1 MDEERIIGSYEEF
14 QEAASGYGEEKEE
27 HDLLTDPHA
36 VTAAAAKAEDEKAV
50 SHGQRLRA
58 AREKRGFSIEEVAAQ
73 TGVPADALAQL
84 EAGETFLPLGQLIK
98 LSKALSLKMSDVI
111 STGEEAFTIVRAE
124 ERRTFSRFGKSK
136 QASHGYEYESL
147 APDKKDRT
155 MEPFI
160 VTLHPAAAD
169 EPSSHDGQ
177 EFIYVL
183 DGEMEVVV
191 DDTRDVLRPGDAI
204 YYDSTSM
211 HLVKAHG
218 DKPAK
223 ILAVL
228 VS

>member
-1 MDEERIIGSYEEF
+1 MDEEKKGTSYEDF
-14 QEAASGYGEEKEE
+14 RHAVDSYGGEKG

-36 VTAAAAKAEDEKAV
+36 IAAAREKTEDEQAL
-50 SHGQRLRA
+50 SHGQRIRST
-58 AREKRGFSIEEVAAQ
+58 REERGFTLEELSAKTGIE
-73 TGVPADALAQL
+73 ADVLAQL

-98 LSKALSLKMSDVI
+98 LSKALSLKMADVI
-111 STGEEAFTIVRAE
+111 STGAEKPFTIVRADQ
-124 ERRTFSRFGKSK
+124 RQSFARFGKAR
-136 QASHGYEYESL
+136 QAKHGYEYEAL
-147 APDKKDRT
+147 APDKKNRT

-169 EPSSHDGQ
+169 EPSAHDGQ

-183 DGEMEVVV
+183 EGEMEVFVEGI
-191 DDTRDVLRPGDAI
+191 RDVLKPGDAI

-223 ILAVL
+223 ILAVM